1 MVYNV
6 LHVYLLI
13 PSPDSW
19 LQDSGFRKT
28 TVNHSLIARQLI
40 HGYRGSKNNHNYIT
54 DNSAIVND
62 PLN

>member
-1 MVYNV
+1 MVCNV
-6 LHVYLLI
+6 LHVYLLH

-19 LQDSGFRKT
+19 LQDSGFRKI
-28 TVNHSLIARQLI
+28 TVNPSLITRRLI
-40 HGYRGSKNNHNYIT
+40 LGYRGSKNNHIYIT